1 MIDPGTLPDGEEYK
15 AYCRRRWGGDSW
27 TGSLRAAGRQLGE
40 KTAFANW
47 KTWPNTLHA
56 NRVLLAADAQG
67 LGGRLTDII
76 CRKLYEEGENV
87 SLRDTVGAAAEEA
100 GVVDGAR
107 LAASDEGLDELKA
120 QLKNQLAGGKRVS
133 AAPTFSINDGAYVFS
148 GAQETA
154 RWKLILEHFAAGD
167 DDA

>member
-1 MIDPGTLPDGEEYK
+1 M
-15 AYCRRRWGGDSW
+15 
-27 TGSLRAAGRQLGE
+27 GE

-76 CRKLYEEGENV
+76 CGKLYEEGENV
-87 SLRDTVGAAAEEA
+87 SLRETVGAAAEEA

-120 QLKNQLAGGKRVS
+120 QLKAPLAGGKRVARRPPSPSTTARTSS
-133 AAPTFSINDGAYVFS
+133 AARRKRRGGSSSSSTSPATTTLRSADRAC
-148 GAQETA
+148 E
-154 RWKLILEHFAAGD
+154 AA
-167 DDA
+167 